1 MTNTASARLAT
12 NSTSL
17 ERKPASYEGS
27 FVRGK
32 SSYFPFKPGGLGDLV
47 SDGDDEGD
55 REGGVEKA
63 AEGLEKAFEKGQ
75 GAFRLLQCLLAP
87 QLTA

>member
-32 SSYFPFKPGGLGDLV
+32 SSYFPFRPGGLGDIV
-47 SDGDDEGD
+47 SDGYEEVEG
-55 REGGVEKA
+55 EGGLEKA

-75 GAFRLLQCLLAP
+75 GAFLPL
-87 QLTA
+87 

>member
-17 ERKPASYEGS
+17 DRKPASYEGS

-32 SSYFPFKPGGLGDLV
+32 SSYFPFRPGGLGDIV
-47 SDGDDEGD
+47 ADEDEGAGA
-55 REGGVEKA
+55 EGGLEKA

-75 GAFRLLQCLLAP
+75 GAFDIRCRSAKP
-87 QLTA
+87 G